1 VSPSIGDGS
10 SQAGIEVFN
19 PDKPKNLK
27 TGKRKSGPVDAGEL
41 SLLSCVVPHAK
52 MGKAESS
59 VLKSKTGLVDTAEGG
74 MPGQSQPNISRA
86 LTPVWQ
92 LTEFPEPT
100 KSLKKKASKK
110 KVEPE
115 VSKAGNDDDIDKTIA
130 AFLTKRQQAH
140 PSDIWDLV
148 STSEIAVRVDDP
160 PPKTTRKSKEVK
172 LSTRITH
179 VSSAASGSVEAVGTN
194 VPERSIRKANQRRS
208 IHNEPSVSLNPVG
221 LNEPIAAVAVEET
234 ATNSRGSTSE
244 HHHTSVE
251 PLGSET
257 GSKLGSGNSIHPL
270 AGSPIAQE
278 RPDPIEV
285 HTAMGKD
292 PGLAP
297 SSEAVVPRRQFA
309 EKARSTPPDSGSDS
323 DTGSSS
329 PMSALATTPASFSK
343 VGSIAEVTPTIPKG
357 LEISEV
363 PIEAHGEGSSSDSS
377 TESEDEWNKL
387 AGVVASVTASLGP
400 VDLEDKLTALIHGP
414 AKRGPRKSVLDE
426 IPSSSE
432 AGGESSSE
440 ALILDEEEDL
450 SKQPS
455 HKRMRALSKIR
466 PSSIEPEDTSEDEED
481 APVPIYMD
489 ASHEMP
495 NHPQVRIL

>member
-1 VSPSIGDGS
+1 MLVRCLYYP
-10 SQAGIEVFN
+10 ALYLM
-19 PDKPKNLK
+19 LK
-27 TGKRKSGPVDAGEL
+27 WE
-41 SLLSCVVPHAK
+41 
-52 MGKAESS
+52 KAESS
-59 VLKSKTGLVDTAEGG
+59 VMKSKTGSVDTTEGG
-74 MPGQSQPNISRA
+74 TPGQSQLNVSRA
-86 LTPVWQ
+86 LMPVWQ
-92 LTEFPEPT
+92 LTEFPEPP

-110 KVEPE
+110 KVAPE
-115 VSKAGNDDDIDKTIA
+115 VSKAGDDDDIDKTIA

-140 PSDIWDLV
+140 PSDI
-148 STSEIAVRVDDP
+148 AVRVDDP

-172 LSTRITH
+172 LSARITH
-179 VSSAASGSVEAVGTN
+179 VSSAASMEAVGTT
-194 VPERSIRKANQRRS
+194 VPERSIRKANQRTS
-208 IHNEPSVSLNPVG
+208 IHNGPSASLNPVG
-221 LNEPIAAVAVEET
+221 LNGPIAAVAVEET
-234 ATNSRGSTSE
+234 ATNNRGSTPG
-244 HHHTSVE
+244 HHETSVE

-257 GSKLGSGNSIHPL
+257 GSKLGSGNSMQPP

-278 RPDPIEV
+278 RPDSIEV
-285 HTAMGKD
+285 DTAHMEKD

-323 DTGSSS
+323 DTGFP
-329 PMSALATTPASFSK
+329 PMSALATTPAAISK
-343 VGSIAEVTPTIPKG
+343 VGSIVETTPTIPKG

-387 AGVVASVTASLGP
+387 AGVVASVTTSLGP
-400 VDLEDKLTALIHGP
+400 VDLEDQLTTLIHGP
-414 AKRGPRKSVLDE
+414 AKRGPRTSVLDE

-432 AGGESSSE
+432 AGSGSSSE

-455 HKRMRALSKIR
+455 YKRMRALPKIR

-489 ASHEMP
+489 TSHEVP
-495 NHPQVRIL
+495 DHPQVRMLSTPGI

>member
-1 VSPSIGDGS
+1 MLVRCLYYP
-10 SQAGIEVFN
+10 ALYLM
-19 PDKPKNLK
+19 LK
-27 TGKRKSGPVDAGEL
+27 WE
-41 SLLSCVVPHAK
+41 
-52 MGKAESS
+52 KAESS
-59 VLKSKTGLVDTAEGG
+59 VMKSKTGSVDTTEGG
-74 MPGQSQPNISRA
+74 TPGQSQLNVSRA

-110 KVEPE
+110 KVAPE
-115 VSKAGNDDDIDKTIA
+115 VSKAGDDDDIDKTIA
-130 AFLTKRQQAH
+130 AFLAKRQQAH
-140 PSDIWDLV
+140 PSD
-148 STSEIAVRVDDP
+148 IAVRVDDP

-172 LSTRITH
+172 LSARITR
-179 VSSAASGSVEAVGTN
+179 VSSAASVEAVGTN
-194 VPERSIRKANQRRS
+194 VPERSIRKANQRTS
-208 IHNEPSVSLNPVG
+208 IHNEPSASLNPD
-221 LNEPIAAVAVEET
+221 EPIAAVAVEET
-234 ATNSRGSTSE
+234 ATNNRGSTSG
-244 HHHTSVE
+244 HHDTSVE

-257 GSKLGSGNSIHPL
+257 GSKLGPGNPIHPP

-278 RPDPIEV
+278 RPDSIEV
-285 HTAMGKD
+285 HTAQMERD

-323 DTGSSS
+323 DTGSP
-329 PMSALATTPASFSK
+329 PMSALATTPAAFSK
-343 VGSIAEVTPTIPKG
+343 VGSIVETTPTVPKG

-400 VDLEDKLTALIHGP
+400 VDLEDQLTALIHGP

-432 AGGESSSE
+432 AGGGSSSE

-455 HKRMRALSKIR
+455 YKRMRALSKFR

-489 ASHEMP
+489 TPHELP
-495 NHPQVRIL
+495 DHPQVRILSTPGIGRRLTNTLRSFPLSAGALETMCPSMPEQKHQNN